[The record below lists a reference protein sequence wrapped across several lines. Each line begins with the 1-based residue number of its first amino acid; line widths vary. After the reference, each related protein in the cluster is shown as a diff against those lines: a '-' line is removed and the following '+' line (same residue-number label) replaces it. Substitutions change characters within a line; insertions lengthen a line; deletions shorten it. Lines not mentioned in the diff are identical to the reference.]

1 MNPIKDQ
8 IHPEDKDRYSVIPRV
23 LIFLFRSK
31 SVLLI
36 KGSSTK
42 KRWPGKYN
50 GLGGHLELGEDP
62 LSAARRELKE
72 ESGLSCRTLS
82 LCGNVIVNTGRNP
95 GIAIYIFK
103 GDYEGGEISPSV
115 EGSLEWVELELLHQ
129 YPVVE
134 DLRIILPKIAVYN
147 PEAEPFYA
155 RYFYDEQDR
164 MQIDFTV

>member
-1 MNPIKDQ
+1 MNPVNEQ
-8 IHPEDKDRYSVIPRV
+8 IHPNDNDRYSVIPRV
-23 LIFLFRSK
+23 LIFIFRND

-42 KRWPGKYN
+42 KLWPGKYN
-50 GLGGHLELGEDP
+50 GLGGHLEMGEDP
-62 LSAARRELKE
+62 LGAARRELKE
-72 ESGLSCRTLS
+72 ESGLSCSTLS
-82 LCGNVIVNTGRNP
+82 LCGNVIVNTGLNP

-103 GDYEGGEISPSV
+103 GDYEGGEIRPSV

-134 DLRIILPKIAVYN
+134 DLRIILPMIAVRN
-147 PEAEPFYA
+147 PGAEPFYA
-155 RYFYDEQDR
+155 KYFYDEEDR